1 MPEQKSILIAPAWP
15 YANGPRHIGH
25 VVGFAVPGDVLARY
39 WRLRGA
45 KVLMASGTDEHGT
58 PITYEADKQK
68 VPPKEFADRN
78 NEVIVDDLVRLGM
91 SYDIFTRTTTANHYR
106 VTQELFLKL
115 YEKDYLVKRK
125 QMGAF
130 DPATGR
136 TLPDR
141 YIEGK
146 CPICGYPEAR
156 GDQCDNCG
164 NQLDPIDLINPHQ
177 RGSDAPVEFRETEH
191 FFFDLPALGEQLK
204 LWIESH
210 DDWRPNVRK
219 YSLEF
224 VRNLKPRAITR
235 DLDWGVPV
243 PLPGWQDNPTKKIYV
258 WFDAVI
264 GYLSASIE
272 WAAVVGEPEAWKHW
286 WQNNDSRHYYTMGKD
301 NITFHT
307 VMWPAI
313 LMGAGDLHLPD
324 EIVASEFLHMEGR
337 KFSTSRGQVIYVKDV
352 LDSYDPDALR
362 YYLMIA
368 GPENQDTDFTWAEFV
383 RRNNDELVATW
394 GNLVHRTLV
403 NAHRNFGA
411 VPTPAELTE
420 RDEGLLKEVEGSLD
434 YVAEQLEAARFQNAL
449 KHAMGVASKVNVYLG
464 TEQPWHTIKTDRARA
479 ATVLY
484 VALRCVDNLKTML
497 SPFLPFS
504 SQRLHSM
511 LGYEDV
517 IAPQPELKDVGTH
530 RIITGVYESAERWK
544 PSALEAGR
552 KLPEP
557 APLFKRLDEVKD

>member
-91 SYDIFTRTTTANHYR
+91 TYDIFTRTTTANHYR
-106 VTQELFLKL
+106 VTQDLFLQL

-146 CPICGYPEAR
+146 CPICGYPDAR

-243 PLPGWQDNPTKKIYV
+243 PLPGWEDNPSKKIYV

-264 GYLSASIE
+264 GYVSASIE
-272 WAAVVGEPEAWKHW
+272 WANVVGEPEAWKDW

>member
-1 MPEQKSILIAPAWP
+1 
-15 YANGPRHIGH
+15 
-25 VVGFAVPGDVLARY
+25 VVGFAVPGDVLARF

-45 KVLMASGTDEHGT
+45 RVLMASGTDEHGT
-58 PITYEADKQK
+58 PITYEADKNGIA
-68 VPPKEFADRN
+68 PKDFADRN
-78 NEVIVDDLVRLGM
+78 NALIVDDLVRLGM
-91 SYDIFTRTTTANHYR
+91 TYDIFTRTTTANHNR

-115 YEKDYLVKRK
+115 YEKGYLVKKK

-146 CPICGYPEAR
+146 CPICGYLEAR

-177 RGSDAPVEFRETEH
+177 RGTDAPVEFRETEH

-204 LWIESH
+204 SWIESH
-210 DDWRPNVRK
+210 DNWRPNVRK

-243 PLPGWQDNPTKKIYV
+243 PLPGWEDNPSKKIYV

-264 GYLSASIE
+264 GYFSASIE
-272 WAAVVGEPEAWKHW
+272 WAMNAGQPDAWKDW
-286 WQNNDSRHYYTMGKD
+286 WENPESRHYYTMGKD

-324 EIVASEFLHMEGR
+324 DIVASEFLHMEGR
-337 KFSTSRGQVIYVKDV
+337 KFSTSRGQVILVKDV
-352 LDSYDPDALR
+352 LDEYDPDALR

-368 GPENQDTDFTWAEFV
+368 GPENQDTDFTWSEFV

-411 VPTPAELTE
+411 VPHPGKLTSV
-420 RDEGLLKEVEGSLD
+420 DESLIKDVEAALDEV
-434 YVAEQLEAARFQNAL
+434 AKQLQEARFQNAL
-449 KHAMGVASKVNVYLG
+449 KLAMGVASNVNVYLG
-464 TEQPWHTIKTDRARA
+464 TEQPWHTIKTDRERA
-479 ATVLY
+479 GTVLY
-484 VALRCVDNLKTML
+484 VALRCIDNLKTML
-497 SPFLPFS
+497 TPFLPFS
-504 SQRLHSM
+504 SQRLHAM

-517 IAPQPELKDVGTH
+517 IAPQPDVCEFPEDGSPHTVITGDYEAVDRWRASELK
-530 RIITGVYESAERWK
+530 
-544 PSALEAGR
+544 PGR

-557 APLFKRLDEVKD
+557 KPLFKRLDEVVEENPESS